1 MEMGMD
7 FKEFQKIMN
16 DIMRDEAP
24 REEKKCKCECGG
36 ECECPKEKDKHM
48 EDLHKLIDDLMMEL
62 GFHKVDEQR
71 FHKVDEQPRS
81 QTPNMTPKVK
91 TIKCCPVCY
100 GGNLVQGMK
109 LYKKVA
115 DESVVKFYEVPV
127 TYCPTCG
134 RKLGEDK

>member
-16 DIMRDEAP
+16 DIMRDEEP

-36 ECECPKEKDKHM
+36 ECECPKEKGEHM
-48 EDLHKLIDDLMMEL
+48 EDLHKLVDELMMEL
-62 GFHKVDEQR
+62 GFHR
-71 FHKVDEQPRS
+71 VDEQPRP
-81 QTPNMTPKVK
+81 QKVNVEPRAETVK
-91 TIKCCPVCY
+91 DCPVCC
-100 GGNLVQGMK
+100 GGNLVREMK

-115 DESVVKFYEVPV
+115 EKDAIKFYEIPV
-127 TYCPTCG
+127 VYCPTCG